1 MHIKL
6 NNGVPETYTIG
17 QLRKDNPN
25 TSFPKRISD
34 EVLAGYDVYV
44 AFDTP
49 KPETTELQTAVK
61 SGYEQDSKGNWVVA
75 WTVRDM
81 FSDYTNEEGVVV
93 TKAEQESAYT
103 ARKTAEA
110 EKAVRTKRDGLL
122 AETDF
127 YALTDVTM
135 TQAMTQYR
143 QALRDITTHANFPYL
158 EEADWPVKP

>member
-6 NNGVPETYTIG
+6 NNGVPETYSIG

-25 TSFPKRISD
+25 TSFPKRISN
-34 EVLAGYDVYV
+34 EVLAEYDVYV

-75 WTVRDM
+75 WTVKDM
-81 FSDYTNEEGVVV
+81 FSDYTDEEGVVV
-93 TKAEQESAYT
+93 TKAEQEATYQ
-103 ARKTAEA
+103 AEKTAQAEA
-110 EKAVRTKRDGLL
+110 TVRTKRDGLL
-122 AETDF
+122 AETDWM
-127 YALTDVTM
+127 ALTDVTM
-135 TQAMTQYR
+135 SAEMTTYR
-143 QALRDITTHANFPYL
+143 QALRDITTHANFPNL

>member
-6 NNGVPETYTIG
+6 SNGVPETYSIG

-34 EVLAGYDVYV
+34 EVLAGFDVYV

-49 KPETTELQTAVK
+49 KPTTTELQTAVK

-93 TKAEQESAYT
+93 TKAEQEAEYT
-103 ARKTAEA
+103 ARKVAEA

-122 AETDF
+122 AETDWM
-127 YALTDVTM
+127 ALTDVTM
-135 TQAMTQYR
+135 SAEMTTYR
-143 QALRDITTHANFPYL
+143 QALRDITAHANFPNL
-158 EEADWPVKP
+158 ADTDWPVKP